1 MSGKVWILITA
12 VSFITHVYHVHS
24 KCMQQD
30 IKIHLDDMLLEEHV
44 FQIKVFSPE
53 TKVMSKEHKEHELLS
68 VINTLCS
75 YWTNN
80 KAKEGKIKVVK
91 TFHIMLHNLDAKF
104 EDFCANLNCTDAY
117 TVRSIDTAT
126 FGEMY
131 RNSCKGSVSD
141 LKCPSKSAPLTTIS
155 PTPEFSTE
163 FLTTVSLITKDHQ
176 STTSLTTLV
185 SPNITAPKNLTADP
199 SAHTETIIKDD
210 NQWATIK
217 TCSGLLVVSF
227 LLNIVLL
234 FTVFHMRWKSKTSK
248 ERTLL
253 ELQVNE

>member
-155 PTPEFSTE
+155 PTPEF
-163 FLTTVSLITKDHQ
+163 
-176 STTSLTTLV
+176 
-185 SPNITAPKNLTADP
+185 
-199 SAHTETIIKDD
+199 IKDD

-253 ELQVNE
+253 ELQGRHLI